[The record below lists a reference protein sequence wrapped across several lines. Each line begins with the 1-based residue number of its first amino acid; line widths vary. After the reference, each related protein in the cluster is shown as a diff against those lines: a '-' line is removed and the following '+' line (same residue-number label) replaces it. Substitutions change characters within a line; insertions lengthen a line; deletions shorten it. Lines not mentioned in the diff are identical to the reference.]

1 MIGDNIVI
9 AAIVLLLIVWVGA
22 AIYYGLHRSEPL
34 EELHLNDSYVHDEEV
49 ERMLE
54 KEGFEIIGGKY
65 YIPLHI
71 RVNDNEEQMTR
82 VWVDCMVQR
91 DKDWFPVRIVRERME
106 LDWSSAG
113 LRRLWSAYRLA
124 LPEAAGIVVI
134 NQADRS
140 VKVICMDIGE
150 PVDAV

>member
-9 AAIVLLLIVWVGA
+9 AAIVLLLIIWATA
-22 AIYYGLHRSEPL
+22 AIYNGLHRSESL

-49 ERMLE
+49 EIMLQR
-54 KEGFEIIGGKY
+54 EGFEIIGGKY
-65 YIPLHI
+65 YIPLHFRI
-71 RVNDNEEQMTR
+71 NEQEEQMTR

-124 LPEAAGIVVI
+124 LPEAAGIVIV
-134 NQADRS
+134 NQADHS
-140 VKVICMDIGE
+140 VKVICMEIGE